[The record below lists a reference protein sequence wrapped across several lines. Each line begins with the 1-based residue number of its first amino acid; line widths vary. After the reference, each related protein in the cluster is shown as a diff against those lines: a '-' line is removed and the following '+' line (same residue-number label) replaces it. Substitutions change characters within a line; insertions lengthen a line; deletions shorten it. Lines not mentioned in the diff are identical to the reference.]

1 MLALNLSGKIN
12 LNNESLIDK
21 IYYFKSKL
29 NYDKLY
35 MHLWESDYLTYA
47 RELKDIDAE
56 YIISKE
62 PQFNKNIINQVT
74 KDNHPYQDK
83 IINNLY
89 QFYGIEKVFDY
100 SLYGD
105 CDYFIRCR
113 YDNIIID
120 ELNIDLG
127 ILDKNKPT
135 ALVPIGGDWHSGV
148 GDIFYIMN
156 RSGAETMKGYCAS
169 SIEASKLFPF
179 HAETLF
185 RYHLINKNNFDLYRF
200 DYEMNFSGNKPY
212 FANCN
217 MPKLIIK
224 DFLKAYQNFLFD

>member
-1 MLALNLSGKIN
+1 MLALNLSGKII

-21 IYYFKSKL
+21 INYFKSKL

-113 YDNIIID
+113 YDNIIIN

-156 RSGAETMKGYCAS
+156 RSGAETMKSYCVS

-179 HAETLF
+179 LSPGPA
-185 RYHLINKNNFDLYRF
+185 YRSWVG
-200 DYEMNFSGNKPY
+200 ES
-212 FANCN
+212 
-217 MPKLIIK
+217 
-224 DFLKAYQNFLFD
+224 

>member
-1 MLALNLSGKIN
+1 MIALNLSGKIN
-12 LNNESLIDK
+12 LNNVSLFDK
-21 IYYFKSKL
+21 IINLKSKL

-35 MHLWESDYLTYA
+35 MHIWESDYLAYYN
-47 RELKDIDAE
+47 ELNNIDAK

-62 PQFNKNIINQVT
+62 PLFNKNIIDQVT

-100 SLYGD
+100 SLYGE

-113 YDNIIID
+113 FDNIIFNSLDID
-120 ELNIDLG
+120 WNLLNT
-127 ILDKNKPT
+127 NKPT
-135 ALVPIGGDWHSGV
+135 ALVPVGGDWHSGV

-156 RSGAETMKGYCAS
+156 RLGAETMRNYLS
-169 SIEASKLFPF
+169 SSVEASKLFPF

-185 RYHLINKNNFDLYRF
+185 RYHLINKNNFNLYRF
-200 DYEMNFSGNKPY
+200 DYEMNFSDNKPY

-217 MPKLIIK
+217 MPDLIIK